1 MRIRPVAF
9 GVVLVGVL
17 CDQLR
22 AQNPSPEPTPTPS
35 GRKVHVVTTD
45 PADSSPVGVDPVVP
59 TASKKDGA
67 SGEAPKTELIIAP
80 ILLSNPT
87 IGTGGGGGAGLVF
100 PLDRTDQISPP
111 TTVGL
116 GGFYTDSGSFALAF
130 GGKTY
135 LDEDRWR
142 LKAIFALGEFHYD
155 FFGVGSI
162 SDRSV
167 PIVQEASGYTL
178 EGLRRAW
185 GGVFAGIRFVS
196 AETKITLD
204 REPQETD
211 IDIPEQDRSIAMVTL
226 GLHVQTDGRDS
237 TFNPTSG
244 SLFDFNADF
253 ADPSLGGE
261 HTFQSYTA
269 AYNAYRSIGTR
280 QILAVRAAGC
290 SVRGDAPFYNLCL
303 YGTHSDLRGYEIG
316 QFIDRVLLA
325 TQAEY
330 RLSLPG
336 RFGFVAFAGVGEVA
350 RSFGDLNSDDL
361 LPSAGIG
368 VRFLV
373 AKENRI
379 NFRVDYAWGKDG
391 SDGLYI
397 GVGEAF

>member
-1 MRIRPVAF
+1 

-59 TASKKDGA
+59 TASKKDSA

-100 PLDRTDQISPP
+100 PLDRTDQTSPP

-142 LKAIFALGEFHYD
+142 LKAIFALGELHYD

-162 SDRSV
+162 GDRSV
-167 PIVQEASGYTL
+167 PIVQAASGYTA

-185 GGVFAGIRFVS
+185 GDVFAGIRYVS
-196 AETKITLD
+196 
-204 REPQETD
+204 
-211 IDIPEQDRSIAMVTL
+211 
-226 GLHVQTDGRDS
+226 
-237 TFNPTSG
+237 
-244 SLFDFNADF
+244 
-253 ADPSLGGE
+253 
-261 HTFQSYTA
+261 
-269 AYNAYRSIGTR
+269 
-280 QILAVRAAGC
+280 
-290 SVRGDAPFYNLCL
+290 
-303 YGTHSDLRGYEIG
+303 
-316 QFIDRVLLA
+316 
-325 TQAEY
+325 
-330 RLSLPG
+330 
-336 RFGFVAFAGVGEVA
+336 
-350 RSFGDLNSDDL
+350 
-361 LPSAGIG
+361 
-368 VRFLV
+368 
-373 AKENRI
+373 
-379 NFRVDYAWGKDG
+379 
-391 SDGLYI
+391 
-397 GVGEAF
+397 

>member
-17 CDQLR
+17 CGQLR
-22 AQNPSPEPTPTPS
+22 AQNPPPEPTPTPS
-35 GRKVHVVTTD
+35 GRKVHVV
-45 PADSSPVGVDPVVP
+45 P
-59 TASKKDGA
+59 TASKKDSA

-100 PLDRTDQISPP
+100 PLDRTDQTSPP

>member
-9 GVVLVGVL
+9 GVVLLGVL
-17 CDQLR
+17 GVQLR
-22 AQNPSPEPTPTPS
+22 AQNPPSEPIPTSS
-35 GRKVHVVTTD
+35 GPTVHVVSTD
-45 PADSSPVGVDPVVP
+45 PAESSPIGPDSVVP
-59 TASKKDGA
+59 TPPKNEGA
-67 SGEAPKTELIIAP
+67 SRAVPKTELIVAP
-80 ILLSNPT
+80 ILLSSPT
-87 IGTGGGGGAGLVF
+87 IGSGGGGGAGLIF
-100 PLDRTDQISPP
+100 PLDRTDEISPP

-142 LKAIFALGEFHYD
+142 LKAIFALGELHYD

-162 SDRSV
+162 GDRSV
-167 PIVQEASGYTL
+167 PIVQAASGYTV

-185 GGVFAGIRFVS
+185 GDLFAGIRYVS
-196 AETKITLD
+196 AETKISLD
-204 REPQETD
+204 REPQDTD
-211 IDIPEQDRSIAMVTL
+211 IEVPERDRSITIATL
-226 GLHVQTDGRDS
+226 GLHVQTDTRDS
-237 TFNPTSG
+237 SFNPASG

-261 HTFQSYTA
+261 NTFQSYTA
-269 AYNAYRSIGTR
+269 AYNAYRTVGTR
-280 QILAVRAAGC
+280 QILAMRVSGC

-303 YGTHSDLRGYEIG
+303 YGADSDLRGYEVG
-316 QFIDRVLLA
+316 HFIDRVLLA

-330 RLSLPG
+330 RLSLRG
-336 RFGFVAFAGVGEVA
+336 RFGFVAFAGIGEVA
-350 RSFGDLNSDDL
+350 RSFGDLSSDDL

-379 NFRVDYAWGKDG
+379 NFRIDYAWGKDG
-391 SDGLYI
+391 NGGLYI